1 MTTARLSVDSVAASK
16 KEGIASLSLALDG
29 GGTLAQLDL
38 EFSQLAPLRNT
49 NLAALDFLLLASTIY
64 GLDKLVPRQSAGDSW
79 TRDFNVAL
87 PVSDPARWTCNRAP
101 LLASLDFLSGDR
113 WDIDFVAHSS
123 SVLRPRSRRRRRRVV
138 VPAPPRAD
146 LACLFSGG
154 LDSLVGVIDILESEQ
169 SNVMLVGHHDGQM
182 AGPLSDQNSLLSSL
196 RTQYPN
202 RIHQVLVRVGHSNKA
217 QDISLRCRS
226 ILFIALGIYGASTFG
241 PNVPLVVP
249 ENSTIALNV
258 PLTPSRR
265 GSCSTRTTHP
275 TFLRELGQFLNAVGL
290 MNPITTPLAG
300 KTKGEA
306 VEQCRNLELLGT
318 LMPFSVSCAK
328 RGHRSTWV
336 RKSARSCG
344 RCMPCIYR
352 RAALHKVG
360 LDSEQY
366 GTDICR
372 NEVDTDGPE
381 QAANDLRACLSF
393 LRLAPTNIQIQTL
406 LLCNGSLLIS
416 SLPAYADTV
425 QRAMNEIRTLLSDK
439 GTAKIRRLAGL

>member
-226 ILFIALGIYGASTFG
+226 ILFIALGIYGASTQFVATC
-241 PNVPLVVP
+241 PNQLRGDLTERSPRCPREGGLIRVNPVS
-249 ENSTIALNV
+249 EHDRTERAADTIPPWILQHANNASHLLARARAV
-258 PLTPSRR
+258 LERCWLDESDHYAPGWKDQRRSRR
-265 GSCSTRTTHP
+265 
-275 TFLRELGQFLNAVGL
+275 A
-290 MNPITTPLAG
+290 
-300 KTKGEA
+300 
-306 VEQCRNLELLGT
+306 
-318 LMPFSVSCAK
+318 MPES
-328 RGHRSTWV
+328 
-336 RKSARSCG
+336 
-344 RCMPCIYR
+344 
-352 RAALHKVG
+352 RAAW
-360 LDSEQY
+360 
-366 GTDICR
+366 
-372 NEVDTDGPE
+372 
-381 QAANDLRACLSF
+381 
-393 LRLAPTNIQIQTL
+393 NID
-406 LLCNGSLLIS
+406 
-416 SLPAYADTV
+416 A
-425 QRAMNEIRTLLSDK
+425 LLSVLCETRPQVDMGSK
-439 GTAKIRRLAGL
+439 VSEELWTLHAVHLSPCGTAQGWLGLGAIRD

>member
-1 MTTARLSVDSVAASK
+1 MTTARLSVDSVAASE
-16 KEGIASLSLALDG
+16 KEGIALLSLASAG

-38 EFSQLAPLRNT
+38 EFSRLAPLRNT
-49 NLAALDFLLLASTIY
+49 NPAALDFLLLASTVY
-64 GLDKLVPRQSAGDSW
+64 GLDKMVAREATGDSW
-79 TRDFNVAL
+79 TRDFDVTS
-87 PVSDPARWTCNRAP
+87 PVSDPGRWNDNRAP

-113 WDIDFVAHSS
+113 WDVDFVAHSS
-123 SVLRPRSRRRRRRVV
+123 NVLRPRSRRRRRRSVL
-138 VPAPPRAD
+138 PAPPRAD

-154 LDSLVGVIDILESEQ
+154 LDSLVGVIDILESEE
-169 SNVMLVGHHDGQM
+169 STVILVGHHDGQM
-182 AGPLSDQNSLLSSL
+182 AGPLSDQNRLLSGL

-202 RIHQVLVRVGHSNKA
+202 RIHQVLVRVGHSSKA
-217 QDISLRCRS
+217 EDITLRCRS
-226 ILFIALGIYGASTFG
+226 LLFIALGIYGASAFG

-249 ENSTIALNV
+249 ENGTIALNV

-275 TFLRELGQFLNAVGL
+275 TFLRGLGQFLSAVGL
-290 MNPITTPLAG
+290 TNPIITPLAA

-306 VEQCRNLELLGT
+306 VAQCLNPELLEKLT
-318 LMPFSVSCAK
+318 PFSVSCAK
-328 RGHRSTWV
+328 RGHKSTWV
-336 RKSARSCG
+336 RKSAKSCG

-360 LDSEQY
+360 WDSERY

-372 NEVDTDGPE
+372 GEVDVDGPG

-393 LRLAPTNIQIQTL
+393 LRSDPTNSEIQTL
-406 LLCNGSLLIS
+406 LLCNGSLPIS

>member
-1 MTTARLSVDSVAASK
+1 MTTARLSVDSVAASPK
-16 KEGIASLSLALDG
+16 QGIALLSLASADG
-29 GGTLAQLDL
+29 ETLAQLDI
-38 EFSQLAPLRNT
+38 EFSQLAPLKNT
-49 NLAALDFLLLASTIY
+49 NVAALDFLLLASTVY
-64 GLDKLVPRQSAGDSW
+64 GLDKMAPRQGADDAW
-79 TRDFNVAL
+79 TRDFDVTL
-87 PVSDPARWTCNRAP
+87 PVSDPARWTDNRAP
-101 LLASLDFLSGDR
+101 LLASLEFLSGDR
-113 WDIDFVAHSS
+113 WNIDFVAHSS
-123 SVLRPRSRRRRRRVV
+123 SVLRPRSRRRRRIA

-182 AGPLSDQNSLLSSL
+182 AGPLSDQKSLLSGL
-196 RTQYPN
+196 MTQYPN
-202 RIHQVLVRVGHSNKA
+202 RIQQILVRVGHSSTA
-217 QDISLRCRS
+217 EDITLRCRS
-226 ILFIALGIYGASTFG
+226 ILFIALGIYGASALG
-241 PNVPLVVP
+241 PKVPLVVP
-249 ENSTIALNV
+249 ENGTISLNV

-275 TFLRELGQFLNAVGL
+275 TLLRDLGQFLNAIGL
-290 MNPITTPLAG
+290 MNPITTPFSA

-306 VEQCRNLELLGT
+306 VEQCRNLDLLKKLT
-318 LMPFSVSCAK
+318 PFSVSCAK
-328 RGHRSTWV
+328 RGHKSTWV

-360 LDSEQY
+360 WDSEKY

-372 NEVDTDGPE
+372 SEVDLDAPG

-393 LRLAPTNIQIQTL
+393 LRSAPTNMQIQTL

-439 GTAKIRRLAGL
+439 GTAKIRALAGL